1 MFPHF
6 YPPRGLTFT
15 ELNGYNDPKKANSE
29 VTGMEPILNYTCGT
43 IQAQLE
49 RTKKI
54 LVQDVSIRLGSGESL
69 ALVGETGSGK
79 TILAQSVMG
88 VLPGN
93 VRRVGG
99 ELSICGKE
107 ISGGKQ
113 LRAMLGKEIVYI
125 PQNGYEF
132 LNPSRTV
139 RKHLYDSLVRIGVPA
154 GRRDTF
160 ACEKLEQA
168 GFPEPKSVM
177 DKYPFQLSGGMA
189 QRVTIAL
196 ALCSHAK
203 LLIADEPTNG
213 LDEAAKERFMHL
225 LGTLFP
231 EAGKLV
237 ITHDISVAAMC
248 DRILVLCRGRSMESG
263 KAADV
268 LTSPYH
274 PYTKALLAA
283 LVENGMRQTP
293 VLRKETGLCPFY
305 RRCPQATVQC
315 REALPKQEADS
326 REWWCCMK

>member
-1 MFPHF
+1 
-6 YPPRGLTFT
+6 
-15 ELNGYNDPKKANSE
+15 
-29 VTGMEPILNYTCGT
+29 MEETLDYSCGV
-43 IQAQLE
+43 IRAQLD
-49 RTKKI
+49 RTQKV
-54 LVQDVSIRLGSGESL
+54 LVQDVVLRLGPGETL

-79 TILAQSVMG
+79 TILAQSLMG
-88 VLPGN
+88 VLPPN
-93 VRRVGG
+93 VHRHGG
-99 ELSICGKE
+99 KLSICGKE
-107 ISGGKQ
+107 ISNDKQ

-139 RKHLYDSLVRIGVPA
+139 RKHLYDSLARIGVPA
-154 GRRDTF
+154 GQRD
-160 ACEKLEQA
+160 AAALEKLEQA
-168 GFPEPKSVM
+168 GFSEPKSII
-177 DKYPFQLSGGMA
+177 DRYPFELSGGMA

-213 LDEAAKERFMHL
+213 LDEAAKARFTHL

-231 EAGKLV
+231 EAGKLI

-248 DRILVLCRGRSMESG
+248 ERILVLCRGRSMESG
-263 KAADV
+263 KATDV

-293 VLRKETGLCPFY
+293 ILRKEPGLCPFY
-305 RRCPQATVQC
+305 RRCTQATVQC
-315 REALPKQEADS
+315 REVLPRQEAAG
-326 REWWCCMK
+326 REWWCCVK

>member
-1 MFPHF
+1 
-6 YPPRGLTFT
+6 
-15 ELNGYNDPKKANSE
+15 
-29 VTGMEPILNYTCGT
+29 MEETLDYSCGV
-43 IQAQLE
+43 IRAQLD
-49 RTKKI
+49 RTQKV
-54 LVQDVSIRLGSGESL
+54 LVQDVVLRLGPGETL

-79 TILAQSVMG
+79 TILAQSLMG
-88 VLPGN
+88 VLPPN
-93 VRRVGG
+93 VHRHGG
-99 ELSICGKE
+99 KIFICGKE
-107 ISGGKQ
+107 IVHEKQ

-139 RKHLYDSLVRIGVPA
+139 RKHLYDSLARIGIPA
-154 GRRDTF
+154 RKRE
-160 ACEKLEQA
+160 AVALEKLEQS
-168 GFPEPKSVM
+168 GFSEPKSVI
-177 DKYPFQLSGGMA
+177 DRCPFELSGGMA

-196 ALCSHAK
+196 ALCSRAK

-213 LDEAAKERFMHL
+213 LDEAAKARFMHL

-248 DRILVLCRGRSMESG
+248 DRLLVLCRGRAMESG
-263 KAADV
+263 KATDV

-293 VLRKETGLCPFY
+293 VLRKGPGLCPFY
-305 RRCPQATVQC
+305 HRCPQATVQC
-315 REALPKQEADS
+315 RETLPKQEADG
-326 REWWCCMK
+326 REWWCYVK

>member
-1 MFPHF
+1 
-6 YPPRGLTFT
+6 
-15 ELNGYNDPKKANSE
+15 
-29 VTGMEPILNYTCGT
+29 MEPVLNYACGT

-139 RKHLYDSLVRIGVPA
+139 RKHLYDSLARIAVPA
-154 GRRDTF
+154 GKRATV
-160 ACEKLEQA
+160 ALEKLEQA
-168 GFPEPKSVM
+168 GFSEPKSVI
-177 DKYPFQLSGGMA
+177 DRYPFELSGGMA

-213 LDEAAKERFMHL
+213 LDETAKARFMHL

-248 DRILVLCRGRSMESG
+248 DRLLVLCRGRAMESG
-263 KAADV
+263 KATDV

-293 VLRKETGLCPFY
+293 VLQKGPGLCPFY
-305 RRCPQATVQC
+305 HRCPQATVQC
-315 REALPKQEADS
+315 RETLPKQEADG
-326 REWWCCMK
+326 REWWCYVK

>member
-1 MFPHF
+1 
-6 YPPRGLTFT
+6 
-15 ELNGYNDPKKANSE
+15 
-29 VTGMEPILNYTCGT
+29 MEGILDYSCGV
-43 IQAQLE
+43 IIAQLD
-49 RTKKI
+49 RTQKI
-54 LVQDVSIRLGSGESL
+54 LVQDVALRLNSGETL

-79 TILAQSVMG
+79 TILAQSLMG
-88 VLPGN
+88 VLPPN
-93 VRRVGG
+93 VYRHGG
-99 ELSICGKE
+99 KLSICGKE
-107 ISGGKQ
+107 ILHEKQ

-139 RKHLYDSLVRIGVPA
+139 RKHLYDSLARIGVPA
-154 GRRDTF
+154 GQRD
-160 ACEKLEQA
+160 AAALEKLEQA
-168 GFPEPKSVM
+168 GFSEPKSII
-177 DKYPFQLSGGMA
+177 DRYPFELSGGMA

-196 ALCSHAK
+196 ALCSRAK

-213 LDEAAKERFMHL
+213 LDEAAKAKFMHL

-248 DRILVLCRGRSMESG
+248 ERILVLCRGRAMESG
-263 KAADV
+263 KATDI

-293 VLRKETGLCPFY
+293 ILRKEPGLCPFY
-305 RRCPQATVQC
+305 RRCTHATVQC
-315 REALPKQEADS
+315 REVLPRQEAAD
-326 REWWCCMK
+326 REWWCCVK

>member
-1 MFPHF
+1 M
-6 YPPRGLTFT
+6 GL
-15 ELNGYNDPKKANSE
+15 
-29 VTGMEPILNYTCGT
+29 ILDYSCGV
-43 IQAQLE
+43 IEAQLD
-49 RTKKI
+49 RTQKM
-54 LVQDVSIRLGSGESL
+54 LVQDVVLRLGSGESL

-88 VLPGN
+88 VLPKN

-99 ELSICGKE
+99 EMFICGKE
-107 ISGGKQ
+107 ISDGKQ

-139 RKHLYDSLVRIGVPA
+139 RKHLYDSLARIGVPA
-154 GRRDTF
+154 GKRD
-160 ACEKLEQA
+160 AAALEKLEQA
-168 GFPEPKSVM
+168 GFSEPKSVI
-177 DKYPFQLSGGMA
+177 DRYPFELSGGMA

-196 ALCSHAK
+196 ALCSRAK

-213 LDEAAKERFMHL
+213 LDEAAKTRFMHL
-225 LGTLFP
+225 METLFP

-248 DRILVLCRGRSMESG
+248 ERILVLCRGRAMESG
-263 KAADV
+263 KATDV
-268 LTSPYH
+268 LTLPYH

-293 VLRKETGLCPFY
+293 VLRKEPGLCPFY
-305 RRCPQATVQC
+305 RRCPQATAQC
-315 REALPKQEADS
+315 REALPGQEADG
-326 REWWCCMK
+326 REWWCCVK

>member
-1 MFPHF
+1 
-6 YPPRGLTFT
+6 
-15 ELNGYNDPKKANSE
+15 
-29 VTGMEPILNYTCGT
+29 MEGILDYSCGG
-43 IQAQLE
+43 IGAQLD
-49 RTKKI
+49 RTQKM
-54 LVQDVSIRLGSGESL
+54 LVQDVTIRLDSGETL
-69 ALVGETGSGK
+69 ALVGESGSGK
-79 TILAQSVMG
+79 TILAQSLMG
-88 VLPGN
+88 VLPQN
-93 VRRVGG
+93 VCSRGG
-99 ELSICGKE
+99 KMSICGKE
-107 ISGGKQ
+107 ILREKQ

-139 RKHLYDSLVRIGVPA
+139 RKHLYDSLARIGIPA
-154 GRRDTF
+154 RKRE
-160 ACEKLEQA
+160 AVALEKLEQS
-168 GFPEPKSVM
+168 GFSEPKSVI
-177 DKYPFQLSGGMA
+177 DRYPFELSGGMA

-213 LDEAAKERFMHL
+213 LDEAAKARFMHL

-248 DRILVLCRGRSMESG
+248 DRLLVLCRGRAMESG
-263 KAADV
+263 KATDV

-293 VLRKETGLCPFY
+293 VLRKGPGLCPFY
-305 RRCPQATVQC
+305 HRCPQATVQC
-315 REALPKQEADS
+315 RETLPKQEADG
-326 REWWCCMK
+326 REWWCYVK

>member
-1 MFPHF
+1 
-6 YPPRGLTFT
+6 
-15 ELNGYNDPKKANSE
+15 
-29 VTGMEPILNYTCGT
+29 MEGILDYSCGG
-43 IQAQLE
+43 IGAQLD
-49 RTKKI
+49 RTRKM
-54 LVQDVSIRLGSGESL
+54 LVQDVTIRLNSGETL

-79 TILAQSVMG
+79 TILAQSLMG
-88 VLPGN
+88 VLPPN
-93 VRRVGG
+93 VHRHGG
-99 ELSICGKE
+99 KIFICGKE
-107 ISGGKQ
+107 IVCEKQ

-132 LNPSRTV
+132 LNPTRTV
-139 RKHLYDSLVRIGVPA
+139 RKHLYDSLARIAVPA
-154 GRRDTF
+154 GKRATV
-160 ACEKLEQA
+160 ALEKLEQA
-168 GFPEPKSVM
+168 GFSEPKSVI
-177 DKYPFQLSGGMA
+177 DRYPFELSGGMA

-213 LDEAAKERFMHL
+213 LDETAKARFMHL

-248 DRILVLCRGRSMESG
+248 DRLLVLCRGRAMESG
-263 KAADV
+263 KATDV

-293 VLRKETGLCPFY
+293 VLRKGPGLCPFY
-305 RRCPQATVQC
+305 HRCPQATVQC
-315 REALPKQEADS
+315 RETLPKQEADG
-326 REWWCCMK
+326 REWWCYVK

>member
-1 MFPHF
+1 
-6 YPPRGLTFT
+6 
-15 ELNGYNDPKKANSE
+15 
-29 VTGMEPILNYTCGT
+29 MEPILNYACGT

-54 LVQDVSIRLGSGESL
+54 LVRDVVLRLSPGETL

-79 TILAQSVMG
+79 TILAQSLMG
-88 VLPGN
+88 VLPPN
-93 VRRVGG
+93 VHRHGG
-99 ELSICGKE
+99 KIFICGKE
-107 ISGGKQ
+107 IVHEKQ

-132 LNPSRTV
+132 LNPTRTV
-139 RKHLYDSLVRIGVPA
+139 RKHLYDSLARIAVPA
-154 GRRDTF
+154 GKR
-160 ACEKLEQA
+160 AAVALEKLEQA
-168 GFPEPKSVM
+168 GFSEPKSVI
-177 DKYPFQLSGGMA
+177 DRYPFELSGGMA

-196 ALCSHAK
+196 ALCSRAK